1 MRKEGIFLVL
11 FLGVCSFCSYGFDL
25 GNYAGPIVFIFDGWN
40 VRRQYEYDSEQNLW
54 IPEEGARSGL
64 KESQQSLSEG
74 DYSSDGVADR
84 WGIIYVDAIYTV
96 EGSNLQLFWC
106 SSEEEEITGVAWGF
120 DDAWIKSEES
130 EEEKTITVLQKG
142 GYIALYLDTTPD
154 FNHDVVYSDDS
165 MPDNWVASGPELS
178 WDPWKATDGTL
189 FLLLEAV
196 KGISTEH
203 PSATRSVF
211 FKENLLFP
219 FEGDGIA
226 LFDVIGGA
234 YARMFDSNVYDIDSK
249 KADIAVIDSYSGYY
263 NVYPPFDSY
272 GAGYIYGGYVIP
284 EPGSLSLSLLGV
296 GLILILKNKR
306 KSPLYRK
313 N

>member
-1 MRKEGIFLVL
+1 MRKVGIFLVL
-11 FLGVCSFCSYGFDL
+11 FLVMFSFCSYGFDL
-25 GNYAGPIVFIFDGWN
+25 GNYTGPIVFIFDGWN
-40 VRRQYEYDSEQNLW
+40 VRRQYKYDSKQNLW

-64 KESQQSLSEG
+64 AESKQESLSEG

-84 WGIIYVDAIYTV
+84 WGIINVVAICTV
-96 EGSNLQLFWC
+96 EDSKWQPFWYP
-106 SSEEEEITGVAWGF
+106 SGEEEITGVAWGF

-234 YARMFDSNVYDIDSK
+234 YARMFDSNVYDIDIVVED
-249 KADIAVIDSYSGYY
+249 AYSGYY

-272 GAGYIYGGYVIP
+272 GVGYIYGGYVIP
-284 EPGSLSLSLLGV
+284 EPGSLSLSLLGA
-296 GLILILKNKR
+296 GLILILNKR
-306 KSPLYRK
+306 KPSCRK